1 MHEVQDSI
9 LSLAFSRQIPKSISD
24 KIDNHLEKLADK
36 DDKRKNGKQNGGGNG
51 NGNNQ
56 DGKKNQDLLYN
67 SDKSNPQWRLQEGEN
82 FSKVFYN
89 KQKECPKTANGKL
102 ICMKFFVKEDSK
114 KFEKF
119 VADCRKEAAKK
130 DF

>member
-67 SDKSNPQWRLQEGEN
+67 SDKSNP
-82 FSKVFYN
+82 
-89 KQKECPKTANGKL
+89 NG
-102 ICMKFFVKEDSK
+102 ISK
-114 KFEKF
+114 KVKTSQKF
-119 VADCRKEAAKK
+119 SITNRRSVPRLPMES
-130 DF
+130 